1 MLAALDPR
9 IYRHL
14 AFYQFHLCAQAA
26 DIPSASGE
34 DGRFELMPPGT
45 AILNWIDRPLIANAR
60 LTANS
65 YLQSKLQPRSNS
77 MVLLVGS
84 YGILA
89 FGRDQRRYESIK
101 TQSWAFIEP
110 EAS

>member
-1 MLAALDPR
+1 
-9 IYRHL
+9 
-14 AFYQFHLCAQAA
+14 
-26 DIPSASGE
+26 
-34 DGRFELMPPGT
+34 
-45 AILNWIDRPLIANAR
+45 
-60 LTANS
+60 
-65 YLQSKLQPRSNS
+65 